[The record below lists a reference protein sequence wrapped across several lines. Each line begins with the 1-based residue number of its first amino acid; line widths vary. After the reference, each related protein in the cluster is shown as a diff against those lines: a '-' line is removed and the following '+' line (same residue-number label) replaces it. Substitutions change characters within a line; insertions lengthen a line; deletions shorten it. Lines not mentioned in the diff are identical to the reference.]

1 MTQDLDIASI
11 EAIPPIV
18 LLVDDDRDTLDMY
31 STHFEREGLWV
42 ASATS
47 CANAMTAAAE
57 LKPDLIVTDMGG
69 SGGQKG
75 GTIVEAIRDD
85 AMLAETPIIV
95 LSGRDVDALPG
106 RIVHGADLVLV
117 KPVLPD
123 ALLAQIRA
131 LLAKA
136 RDLKVRSSAAR
147 ERTAALIRKS
157 IDLKERADRISEMI
171 ETTARPCPSC
181 GTPLEWLE
189 RGAVAGVEYDYY
201 RWCEKGCGLFCY
213 QRSAPA
219 GRRWVKLV

>member
-1 MTQDLDIASI
+1 VTQDLDIASI

-85 AMLAETPIIV
+85 AVLAETPIIV

-106 RIVHGADLVLV
+106 RIVHGGDLVLV

-171 ETTARPCPSC
+171 ETTARSCPSC